1 MSIFQTEGLLFVKGA
16 DDDATTCVFS
26 RGCYEVN
33 GTAVNVVCGGL
44 SHLRKY
50 DFINIVK
57 TNITLRFKES
67 IISISIFFTLIV
79 GGEIHWKT
87 PTVHHHVLK

>member
-1 MSIFQTEGLLFVKGA
+1 LSIFQTEGLLFVKGA
-16 DDDATTCVFS
+16 DDDATKCVFS

-67 IISISIFFTLIV
+67 IISISFTLIV

>member
-16 DDDATTCVFS
+16 DDDATKCVFS

-67 IISISIFFTLIV
+67 IISISFTLIV